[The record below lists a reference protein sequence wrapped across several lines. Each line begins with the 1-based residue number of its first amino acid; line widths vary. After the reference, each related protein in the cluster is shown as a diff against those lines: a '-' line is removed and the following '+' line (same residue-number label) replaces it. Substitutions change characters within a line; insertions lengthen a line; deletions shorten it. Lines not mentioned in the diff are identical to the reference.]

1 MRIRTMAGLAAMLLS
16 GTAALAT
23 PAPVPAEAQQVAT
36 PAADPAPAVNPA
48 TGLREPPYA
57 TNRMPARYSF
67 TGSSLI
73 QDVRLIDGLGT
84 PAKEHMDVLVEN
96 GLIARIAPA
105 GTIVAGD
112 GVRPIDGK
120 GLTLLPGLMDLHV
133 HFVGMD
139 RFAAGAVPSVAMLS
153 DVYRYKTYLYG
164 YLYSG
169 VTTVLDAGSVPTVGL
184 GLKRLINEGYI
195 LGPRYFW
202 SGPIMEGGIELSD
215 PFSDHVKAIP
225 TSADIGPALDY
236 LQFIGADF
244 VKLYR
249 RTPIWMMER
258 ISTEAHKRGMRVF
271 TDAWERN
278 NFAILEKI
286 GRIDGS
292 AHLNFHFRLNGE
304 DVKEMADSRNFAI
317 TTFYAI
323 NAFSG
328 KLYEDRP
335 NYFDSPLI
343 ADVIPPEYV
352 AALKARG
359 NDPLAGMR
367 AGVHKIAVANVQ
379 DLMGFSEDTPS
390 STILREMSRI
400 GGDNMRKLMKA
411 GVLIAAGTDGGE
423 GESLLSELELIVSE
437 GGATPLQAIQMAT
450 GNAARVLKKEAQFG
464 SIQPGLIADLVLV
477 RGNPDRKISD
487 IRNIQYVFKDGK
499 IIDRA
504 SLTRQWGY

>member
-1 MRIRTMAGLAAMLLS
+1 MHIRTLAGLASLLLS
-16 GTAALAT
+16 GTAVA
-23 PAPVPAEAQQVAT
+23 APVSAAPEAGPQRQAET
-36 PAADPAPAVNPA
+36 AVIDPA
-48 TGLREPPYA
+48 TGLRKPPYA
-57 TNRMPARYSF
+57 VNSEPARYAY

-73 QDVRLIDGLGT
+73 HDVRLIDGLGT
-84 PAKEHMDVLVEN
+84 PAKAHMDVLVED
-96 GLIARIAPA
+96 GRIARIAPA
-105 GTIVAGD
+105 GKIVPGE
-112 GVRPIDGK
+112 GVRVIEGK

-139 RFAAGAVPSVAMLS
+139 RFAAGAVPVPSMLT

-184 GLKRLINEGYI
+184 GLKRLINDGYI

-202 SGPIMEGGIELSD
+202 SGPIMEGGVEPSD
-215 PFSDHVKAIP
+215 PFSDHFEMIP

-278 NFAILEKI
+278 NFSIYERI
-286 GRIDGS
+286 GRVDGS
-292 AHLNFHFRLNGE
+292 AHLNFHFRLNPD
-304 DVKEMADSRNFAI
+304 DVREMADKKNFAI

-328 KLYEDRP
+328 KLFEDRP
-335 NYFDSPLI
+335 NYYDSPLI
-343 ADVIPPEYV
+343 RDVMPPEYV
-352 AALKARG
+352 AALKAG
-359 NDPLAGMR
+359 GTDPLGAMR

-379 DLMGFSEDTPS
+379 DLMGYGEEMPS
-390 STILREMSRI
+390 KTILRDMSRI
-400 GGDNMRKLMKA
+400 GGENMRKLMEA

-423 GESLLSELELIVSE
+423 GESLLAELELIVSE

-450 GNAARVLKKEAQFG
+450 GNAAKVLEKDKEFG

-477 RGNPDRKISD
+477 QGEPDKRIGD
-487 IRNIQYVFKDGK
+487 IRNIHSVFKDGK

-504 SLTRQWGY
+504 SLTHQWGY